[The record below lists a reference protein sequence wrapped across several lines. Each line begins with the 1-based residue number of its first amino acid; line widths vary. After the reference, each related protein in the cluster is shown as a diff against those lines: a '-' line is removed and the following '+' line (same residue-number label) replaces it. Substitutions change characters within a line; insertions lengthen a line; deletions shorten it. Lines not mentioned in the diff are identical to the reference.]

1 MATQVK
7 IFLVARISGNK
18 SIFLFGQ
25 KFDFLRCHFQ
35 KRKILKGRDLFHI
48 VISFL
53 ATMKQFLYLTLSWG
67 GPFHIETSQFTLEFA
82 KRVSPDFIKT
92 IKLCFLFLYE
102 SLGMASLN
110 CTFGKW
116 LLSTIKKQKY

>member
-67 GPFHIETSQFTLEFA
+67 GPFQIETSHLILMQTNRL
-82 KRVSPDFIKT
+82 VST
-92 IKLCFLFLYE
+92 
-102 SLGMASLN
+102 
-110 CTFGKW
+110 W
-116 LLSTIKKQKY
+116 